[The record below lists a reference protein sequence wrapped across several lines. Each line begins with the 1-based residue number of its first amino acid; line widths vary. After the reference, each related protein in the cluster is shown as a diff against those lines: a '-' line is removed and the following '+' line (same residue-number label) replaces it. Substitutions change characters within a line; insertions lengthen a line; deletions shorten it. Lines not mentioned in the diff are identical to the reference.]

1 MVIVTGYSYVSV
13 YTTGVSLFY
22 TIFII
27 VTCILCSFFLVFV
40 FCLLYCELNSYYS
53 MSKPNPNPVYLKL
66 PTLKFRRVRG
76 DMIEVY
82 KFFNNNIYDSATT
95 GWLTD
100 RHMQIWEFTGI
111 VFINLRFDIMIYV
124 NTASLTELYHYGTV
138 CQKKNCFIHYSK
150 TL

>member
-100 RHMQIWEFTGI
+100 RHMQI
-111 VFINLRFDIMIYV
+111 
-124 NTASLTELYHYGTV
+124 
-138 CQKKNCFIHYSK
+138 
-150 TL
+150 